1 MIHVISRVL
10 CVLLAIVEV
19 RVFTKYWLGHLRLYQ
34 KKKGFPIVWPHS
46 TVLAMSEVLVL
57 VFEGL

>member
-1 MIHVISRVL
+1 MCPSSISRGARIYGI
-10 CVLLAIVEV
+10 LAQTPKVI
-19 RVFTKYWLGHLRLYQ
+19 Q